1 MYCRAWRDPEV
12 ECEPSSN
19 PFIILDEYD
28 VSANLDKCCNNS
40 WGRTAR
46 TFVWQTSL
54 HGLKYLVYCRKH
66 LLERFGWA
74 IVCLLAA
81 GLSLYLAIMAA
92 KHFYEEPTRI
102 HLKKV
107 CTDLLPPINTNHQD
121 HFSFLSYLQFT
132 FTLNVY
138 YQWLKLLAEETYIYI
153 LAITLYIHTNSLV
166 RKNLPL
172 TSSGSTSLL
181 QS

>member
-1 MYCRAWRDPEV
+1 MYCRAWQDPEV
-12 ECEPSSN
+12 ECGRSSSN

-81 GLSLYLAIMAA
+81 SLSLYLAIMAA
-92 KHFYEEPTRI
+92 KHFYEDPTRI

-107 CTDLLPPINTNHQD
+107 CNV
-121 HFSFLSYLQFT
+121 
-132 FTLNVY
+132 VY
-138 YQWLKLLAEETYIYI
+138 Y
-153 LAITLYIHTNSLV
+153 LV
-166 RKNLPL
+166 H
-172 TSSGSTSLL
+172 
-181 QS
+181 

>member
-1 MYCRAWRDPEV
+1 MYCRAWQDPEV

-107 CTDLLPPINTNHQD
+107 CTDLLLPPINTNHQD

-132 FTLNVY
+132 FRYLINMCMAKASRTR
-138 YQWLKLLAEETYIYI
+138 KHIYI
-153 LAITLYIHTNSLV
+153 LAITL
-166 RKNLPL
+166 
-172 TSSGSTSLL
+172 STLATL
-181 QS
+181 IVL

>member
-1 MYCRAWRDPEV
+1 MPKNLHHLSSLLAHCTILNCSNLVFCVLYCRAWQDPEV
-12 ECEPSSN
+12 ECGRSSSN

-81 GLSLYLAIMAA
+81 SLSLYLAIMAA
-92 KHFYEEPTRI
+92 KHFYEDPTRI

-107 CTDLLPPINTNHQD
+107 C
-121 HFSFLSYLQFT
+121 
-132 FTLNVY
+132 NVY
-138 YQWLKLLAEETYIYI
+138 Y
-153 LAITLYIHTNSLV
+153 LV
-166 RKNLPL
+166 H
-172 TSSGSTSLL
+172 
-181 QS
+181 

>member
-1 MYCRAWRDPEV
+1 MYCRAWQDPEV
-12 ECEPSSN
+12 ECGRSSSN

-81 GLSLYLAIMAA
+81 SLSLYLAIMAA
-92 KHFYEEPTRI
+92 KHFYEDPTRI

-107 CTDLLPPINTNHQD
+107 C
-121 HFSFLSYLQFT
+121 
-132 FTLNVY
+132 NVY
-138 YQWLKLLAEETYIYI
+138 T
-153 LAITLYIHTNSLV
+153 T
-166 RKNLPL
+166 
-172 TSSGSTSLL
+172 
-181 QS
+181 

>member
-1 MYCRAWRDPEV
+1 MAEHFILFNPQTLVNYPPLKKFAPFSSTLSRHCSNLVFCVYCRAWQDPEV
-12 ECEPSSN
+12 ECGRSSSN

-81 GLSLYLAIMAA
+81 SLSLYLAIMAA
-92 KHFYEEPTRI
+92 KHFYEDPTRI

-107 CTDLLPPINTNHQD
+107 C
-121 HFSFLSYLQFT
+121 
-132 FTLNVY
+132 NVY
-138 YQWLKLLAEETYIYI
+138 YY
-153 LAITLYIHTNSLV
+153 LV
-166 RKNLPL
+166 H
-172 TSSGSTSLL
+172 
-181 QS
+181 

>member
-1 MYCRAWRDPEV
+1 MHFFQATLCTMYYIYCRAWQDPEV
-12 ECEPSSN
+12 ECGRSSSN

-81 GLSLYLAIMAA
+81 SLSLYLAIMAA
-92 KHFYEEPTRI
+92 KHFYEDPTRI

-107 CTDLLPPINTNHQD
+107 CNVVYYIPSTLVVWLWTTSPEQINTNHQD

-132 FTLNVY
+132 FRYTL
-138 YQWLKLLAEETYIYI
+138 
-153 LAITLYIHTNSLV
+153 
-166 RKNLPL
+166 
-172 TSSGSTSLL
+172 
-181 QS
+181 